1 MLGCRIIF
9 PAPKYMRLRR
19 TWEKHM
25 DDITSLALA
34 LFETL
39 PESEQQEIISLLR
52 ALAAA
57 SQQ

>member
-1 MLGCRIIF
+1 MPYNF
-9 PAPKYMRLRR
+9 PGAKYMRLRR

-39 PESEQQEIISLLR
+39 PEPEQQEIISLLR

>member
-1 MLGCRIIF
+1 MPYNF
-9 PAPKYMRLRR
+9 PGAKYMRLRR

-25 DDITSLALA
+25 DDITSLALS

-39 PESEQQEIISLLR
+39 PEPEQQEIISLLR